1 MKDLEDYS
9 IEEDLEETMQ
19 CLKTAIYKLEN
30 IEKYI
35 KKMINVSDGKYQQAM
50 QDTLCY
56 LNKLKDT
63 KVVDS
68 NEE

>member
-30 IEKYI
+30 IEKYV
-35 KKMINVSDGKYQQAM
+35 KKMINVSDGQYQKAM
-50 QDTLCY
+50 NDTLSY
-56 LNKLKDT
+56 LEKIGEK
-63 KVVDS
+63 
-68 NEE
+68 E